1 MVGIGLKPRHTKGFI
16 DLTPQSG
23 LKHKICEDVRYYFG
37 QFLGGGD
44 FGRKEFGRIT
54 LFTQTGLWKNTFQQ
68 IWTLVERT
76 LVEWTLVE
84 SDFGRTGLW

>member
-37 QFLGGGD
+37 QFLG
-44 FGRKEFGRIT
+44 
-54 LFTQTGLWKNTFQQ
+54 
-68 IWTLVERT
+68 TLVERN
-76 LVEWTLVE
+76 LVE
-84 SDFGRTGLW
+84 SLFLRKPDFGRIHFSKFGLW